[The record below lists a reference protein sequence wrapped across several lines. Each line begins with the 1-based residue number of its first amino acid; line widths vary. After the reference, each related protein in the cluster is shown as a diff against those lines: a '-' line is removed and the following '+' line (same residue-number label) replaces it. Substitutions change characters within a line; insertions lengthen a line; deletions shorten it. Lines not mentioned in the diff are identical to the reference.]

1 MKTES
6 LTIRPAG
13 PDDAPLVFE
22 FIRGIADFEKL
33 SHELIATEQD
43 IRAALAGNQPRVEV
57 LLADWDG
64 RPAAFALFFH
74 NFSTFVGRR
83 GLYLEDLYVRPE
95 FRGKGIGKRLLLELV
110 RLAHDRK
117 CGRMEWVALDWNR
130 TAIEFYEQLG
140 ARQLNEWVLFRLGGD
155 QIGKLASESN

>member
-1 MKTES
+1 MTTNL
-6 LTIRPAG
+6 LTIRFAT
-13 PDDAPLVFE
+13 PDDAGLVYE

-33 SHELIATEQD
+33 SHELVATEQD
-43 IRAALAGNQPRVEV
+43 VRSALSGEQPRVEV
-57 LLADWDG
+57 LLADWDSQ
-64 RPAAFALFFH
+64 PAAFALYFH

-110 RLAHDRK
+110 KVARDRR
-117 CGRMEWVALDWNR
+117 CGRMEWVALNWNR

-140 ARQLNEWVLFRLGGD
+140 ARQMTEWVLFRLAEDG
-155 QIGKLASESN
+155 INALAVKQE